1 MMAAMMLP
9 SSTRAGRAVAEV
21 SARTDARWAG
31 PAPAAFAIG
40 YLAVWLMV
48 GLAGAGVLATGR
60 AVGVHPGGRAVAAGV
75 LLAAALYELTPVK
88 DACLRRC
95 RHPVG
100 LVVTHWR
107 PGPLGAVRIGAL
119 YGRWCVGCCW
129 ALMASFFALGIMSAV
144 WMAIVAGLIAI
155 EKTLPWR
162 RVATYGTAGIL
173 LALGV
178 LLFAVP
184 DAVPGLTIPGGGM
197 MSPMNQMSP

>member
-48 GLAGAGVLATGR
+48 GLAGAGVLAAGR

-129 ALMASFFALGIMSAV
+129 ALMAGLLVLGAMSMG
-144 WMAIVAGLIAI
+144 WMLLVAALIAA
-155 EKTLPWR
+155 EKLLPWE
-162 RVATYGTAGIL
+162 RVATWGVAATL
-173 LALGV
+173 LGL
-178 LLFAVP
+178 AVAQL
-184 DAVPGLTIPGGGM
+184 AV
-197 MSPMNQMSP
+197 